1 MLNLVITRQMLQ
13 YCNVTTMKPQKLQ
26 EQVNFATYVIQEYD
40 TETADNEDKYRAS
53 ILLDLLVWEK
63 QE

>member
-1 MLNLVITRQMLQ
+1 
-13 YCNVTTMKPQKLQ
+13 MKPQKLQ